1 MSKANPAFV
10 AIAASLAAAGT
21 LVIPTVS
28 QANELNSVRISYADL
43 NLASESGATVL
54 QRRINVAARVVCG
67 YEGSKQFDVVVA
79 TKVCRTGAIE
89 GARPA
94 YEAAVGAAR
103 HGTVTVGAAASLVV
117 SAPGE

>member
-10 AIAASLAAAGT
+10 AIAALAAAGA
-21 LVIPTVS
+21 LVVPTVS
-28 QANELNSVRISYADL
+28 QANELSSTTISYADL
-43 NLASESGATVL
+43 NLASEAGATAL

-67 YEGSKQFDVVVA
+67 YEDSKQYDVVMA
-79 TKVCRTGAIE
+79 TKVCRTGAVE

-94 YEAAVGAAR
+94 YEEAVAAAR

-117 SAPGE
+117 TAPGE

>member
-10 AIAASLAAAGT
+10 AFAALAAAGA
-21 LVIPTVS
+21 LVVPTVS

-43 NLASESGATVL
+43 DLASEAGASAL
-54 QRRINVAARVVCG
+54 EHRIGIAARVVCG
-67 YEGSKQFDVVVA
+67 YEGSKQYDVVAA
-79 TKVCRTGAIE
+79 TKVCRTGAVE

-94 YEAAVGAAR
+94 YEAAVAAAR

-117 SAPGE
+117 SAVGE